1 MRKTIKTEELL
12 DMASNMVKSAMKHE
26 KEGKH
31 ELALTEAR
39 LAYNYQNV
47 VIVFEYTSSSDF
59 CNIYDEVVK
68 ITKINNISS
77 LVNEMLD
84 RLYNR

>member
-12 DMASNMVKSAMKHE
+12 DMASNMVKRAIKHE

-39 LAYNYQNV
+39 FAYNYQNV
-47 VIVFEYTSSSDF
+47 VIVFEYASSSDF
-59 CNIYDEVVK
+59 CDIYDEVVK
-68 ITKINNISS
+68 ITKINDISS